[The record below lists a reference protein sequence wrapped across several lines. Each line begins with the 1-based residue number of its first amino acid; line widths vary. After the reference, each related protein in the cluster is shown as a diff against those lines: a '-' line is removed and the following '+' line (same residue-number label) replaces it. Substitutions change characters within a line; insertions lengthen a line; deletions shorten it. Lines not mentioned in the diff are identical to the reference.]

1 MKSQQLSVS
10 YSVAVIVIATSAR
23 IVQNSL
29 LPYEPM
35 PSVMH
40 NPSEVT
46 SQYDPPETIDQ
57 FGEGGSGDGDGCG
70 SVSDASVPLT
80 IRAKTMTCASRG
92 AERRHVD

>member
-1 MKSQQLSVS
+1 M
-10 YSVAVIVIATSAR
+10 AVIVIATSAR
-23 IVQNSL
+23 IVQASPQ
-29 LPYEPM
+29 PYDPM

-40 NPSEVT
+40 NPLEVT

-57 FGEGGSGDGDGCG
+57 YGCDDGEGGSDDGDGCG